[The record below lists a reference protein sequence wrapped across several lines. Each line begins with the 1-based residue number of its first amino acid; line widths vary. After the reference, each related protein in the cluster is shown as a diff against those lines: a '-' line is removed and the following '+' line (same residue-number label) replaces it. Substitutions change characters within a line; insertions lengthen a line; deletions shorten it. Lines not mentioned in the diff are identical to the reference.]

1 MVVIGFLI
9 LICLKRRPFCVP
21 PTSRDLDQ
29 AEMFKP
35 KQDAVGRVISKQGTI
50 SAKSAGFSFKDH
62 GDDIGTDM
70 SEEKGPQSKPEE
82 ENTAKAQKP
91 FDVEKV
97 VKTLTFEDPEPVQAP
112 DENNANDCE
121 KRLSHSKSAKK
132 NQTDTGD

>member
-70 SEEKGPQSKPEE
+70 SEEKGPQ
-82 ENTAKAQKP
+82 N
-91 FDVEKV
+91 
-97 VKTLTFEDPEPVQAP
+97 PEPVQAP